1 MTWAEDAIFYHV
13 YPLGALGAP
22 ARNDFVFPPVPRLDR
37 MQGWLDSV
45 VELGATAVYLGPV
58 FESTSHGY
66 DTADYFTVD
75 RRLGTNETLTA
86 LSRAMHA
93 KGLRVVL
100 DAVFN
105 HVGRDFWA
113 FRDLQARGAESA
125 YRDWFFPDF
134 ERQSPYGDPFSYR
147 GWQGHYELVR
157 LNTNNPAV
165 REHLFAAVRHWIE
178 DFEIDGLRIDAASDL
193 DVDFQREL
201 AAFCRSLR
209 PGFWLVGEVIH
220 GDYRKWANPQVLDSV
235 TNYQLSKAL
244 YSSLNDS
251 NYFEVAYTLNRQSGP
266 EGMYR
271 DLSLYTF
278 ADNHDVDRIVSQLRE
293 PAHLYP
299 LYGLL
304 FTSPGIPSIY
314 YGSEFGIPGRRT
326 PNDDSALRAPFDLA
340 ALMQSTEGTSL
351 RRAIIR
357 LALLRKDHAALRTG
371 SYQQLLVAQ
380 QQFAFLRTAADEQLV
395 VCLNADSREA
405 EVTVRLPAGVS
416 GRLVDLLDEGH
427 PIAIGP
433 GEARVRLHPRW
444 IRVLR
449 IDAGD

>member
-1 MTWAEDAIFYHV
+1 VTWAEDAIFYHV

-193 DVDFQREL
+193 DVDFQRE
-201 AAFCRSLR
+201 CMGSRR
-209 PGFWLVGEVIH
+209 P
-220 GDYRKWANPQVLDSV
+220 
-235 TNYQLSKAL
+235 
-244 YSSLNDS
+244 
-251 NYFEVAYTLNRQSGP
+251 
-266 EGMYR
+266 
-271 DLSLYTF
+271 
-278 ADNHDVDRIVSQLRE
+278 
-293 PAHLYP
+293 
-299 LYGLL
+299 
-304 FTSPGIPSIY
+304 
-314 YGSEFGIPGRRT
+314 
-326 PNDDSALRAPFDLA
+326 
-340 ALMQSTEGTSL
+340 
-351 RRAIIR
+351 
-357 LALLRKDHAALRTG
+357 
-371 SYQQLLVAQ
+371 
-380 QQFAFLRTAADEQLV
+380 
-395 VCLNADSREA
+395 
-405 EVTVRLPAGVS
+405 
-416 GRLVDLLDEGH
+416 
-427 PIAIGP
+427 
-433 GEARVRLHPRW
+433 
-444 IRVLR
+444 
-449 IDAGD
+449 